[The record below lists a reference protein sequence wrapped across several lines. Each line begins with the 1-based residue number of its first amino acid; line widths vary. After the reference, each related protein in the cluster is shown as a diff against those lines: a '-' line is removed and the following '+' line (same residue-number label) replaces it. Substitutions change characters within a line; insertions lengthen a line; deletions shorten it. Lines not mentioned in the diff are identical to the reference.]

1 MITSSKTGREKRRYR
16 GAICL
21 SILLMFAGTL
31 TACSGQDTD
40 SSGVPTKPNP
50 QLATVTLTCDNVQV
64 VAEVAKTEEEKSR
77 GLMYRKSLEEGKG
90 MLFVF
95 DYDQK
100 ASFWMKNTSIPLSL
114 AYLSKDGTVTQIVD
128 LQPYSQEP
136 NVSTFSVR
144 YVLEVPQGW
153 FAKVGIKEGDKFNI
167 PPLDGIGAKK

>member
-1 MITSSKTGREKRRYR
+1 
-16 GAICL
+16 
-21 SILLMFAGTL
+21 
-31 TACSGQDTD
+31 D

>member
-1 MITSSKTGREKRRYR
+1 
-16 GAICL
+16 
-21 SILLMFAGTL
+21 
-31 TACSGQDTD
+31 
-40 SSGVPTKPNP
+40 
-50 QLATVTLTCDNVQV
+50 
-64 VAEVAKTEEEKSR
+64 
-77 GLMYRKSLEEGKG
+77 MYRKSLEEGKG

-153 FAKVGIKEGDKFNI
+153 FAKVGVKEGDKFNI
-167 PPLDGIGAKK
+167 PPLDGTGAKK